1 MPMPVELPAPIFK
14 DSFEKNKIYIRD
26 YPNSSQVTIFM
37 SFKGI
42 PANHPDYI
50 SLDFL
55 CYGLSNSLQSL
66 LYDNLRQKTGLAYS
80 ISSHLLCGL
89 HLNFY
94 SAFTKIGID
103 NTKAAFDIMRDT
115 FANFAEQIDEK
126 WLEDM
131 KISFLSKCTLN
142 INDPKKQLT
151 CLFEIS
157 LYEVPLNSEQIN
169 NQIINS
175 MTLFQAREII
185 SKYFM
190 IENFYYLII
199 GDLKKIREQFGEG
212 EWEELTPSD

>member
-1 MPMPVELPAPIFK
+1 
-14 DSFEKNKIYIRD
+14 
-26 YPNSSQVTIFM
+26 
-37 SFKGI
+37 
-42 PANHPDYI
+42 
-50 SLDFL
+50 
-55 CYGLSNSLQSL
+55 
-66 LYDNLRQKTGLAYS
+66 
-80 ISSHLLCGL
+80 
-89 HLNFY
+89 
-94 SAFTKIGID
+94 
-103 NTKAAFDIMRDT
+103 MRDT

-212 EWEELTPSD
+212 ELEELMPKD